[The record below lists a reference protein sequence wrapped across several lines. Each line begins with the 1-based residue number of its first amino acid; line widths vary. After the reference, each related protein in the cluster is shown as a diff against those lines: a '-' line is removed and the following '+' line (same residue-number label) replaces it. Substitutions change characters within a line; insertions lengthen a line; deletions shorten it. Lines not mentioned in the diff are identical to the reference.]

1 MSTYA
6 DYFNEHYQGDVPSGP
21 VRMII
26 SSNEKSTGDMD
37 SDSIQAESCTVEE
50 LMDQEEV
57 PQPAPQKSAQSL
69 PGSELILDWIPSSSV
84 VWVLDT

>member
-26 SSNEKSTGDMD
+26 SRNEKSAGDMD
-37 SDSIQAESCTVEE
+37 SDSVEAESCTVEE
-50 LMDQEEV
+50 LMDQEV
-57 PQPAPQKSAQSL
+57 PQPAQQKPAESL
-69 PGSELILDWIPSSSV
+69 PGSELRLDRIPSSSA